1 MTRLTKKIL
10 NKLFYFY
17 RLINHTI
24 SKRFLKKK
32 YIAHHGLQRNGTNFL
47 LHALR
52 HLDVDVIN
60 EFDKKRNKPQHK
72 HFRWYS
78 SKENIPEQIYAEYFN
93 SLIAENVHEVN
104 ALCNFPRDTKHIV
117 IYKEENSS
125 IVSVLNWVRWGLQL
139 HLQLR
144 ANRSQRSVS
153 RSRVLSAVAVA
164 VVSSATASRTPAAL
178 PKKSTFDL
186 NYWNCANF

>member
-60 EFDKKRNKPQHK
+60 EFDKKGISLSISILDGTHLKKIYRNK
-72 HFRWYS
+72 FML
-78 SKENIPEQIYAEYFN
+78 NI
-93 SLIAENVHEVN
+93 LIH
-104 ALCNFPRDTKHIV
+104 
-117 IYKEENSS
+117 
-125 IVSVLNWVRWGLQL
+125 
-139 HLQLR
+139 
-144 ANRSQRSVS
+144 
-153 RSRVLSAVAVA
+153 
-164 VVSSATASRTPAAL
+164 
-178 PKKSTFDL
+178 
-186 NYWNCANF
+186 